1 MVFLKKEGTAPKGN
15 IYFSMVVQLSEST
28 NIVGIAVKSL
38 QLFAPHVKST
48 VENITKELTQL
59 PTHDLSL
66 VPFVYSHQK
75 EHWGNLHSLATQWF
89 RPKPLYC
96 KQHDQHYAQ
105 PFSNQDMAG
114 ISDASLE
121 LLIEFNLQWQVSR
134 TVSRKHKASVSGG
147 IMSLQDSPYL
157 KAGITFS
164 PHRFSV
170 DMIPENK
177 SSEVREIVGG
187 DQHLL
192 HTVIT
197 LQQLGEI
204 MLPKAIQYFC
214 QNAEATVY
222 QLVWKSKHG
231 DARIQVERPS
241 MRTLRTSLRTQR
253 TIGEPTKRK
262 LFQG

>member
-1 MVFLKKEGTAPKGN
+1 
-15 IYFSMVVQLSEST
+15 
-28 NIVGIAVKSL
+28 
-38 QLFAPHVKST
+38 LFAPHVKSI

-59 PTHDLSL
+59 PTQDLSW
-66 VPFVYSHQK
+66 VPFVYSYQK

-89 RPKPLYC
+89 RPNPLCC
-96 KQHDQHYAQ
+96 KQHDRHYAQ

-114 ISDASLE
+114 ISDVSLE
-121 LLIEFNLQWQVSR
+121 PLIEFNLQWQVSQ
-134 TVSRKHKASVSGG
+134 TVYRKCKASLSGG

-164 PHRFSV
+164 PHGSYV

-177 SSEVREIVGG
+177 SSEAREIVGG

-192 HTVIT
+192 HTDIT

-204 MLPKAIQYFC
+204 MLPKAIDYFC

-222 QLVWKSKHG
+222 QMVWKSKHG
-231 DARIQVERPS
+231 DARIQVERLS
-241 MRTLRTSLRTQR
+241 MRTFRTRLRTWR

-262 LFQG
+262 LFQGQAHEVWSQTHMIGHLLDLWSTHAPIQLQRPIMD